1 MYRFKRLGQHADV
14 DACKLSSLI
23 NNARVIELF
32 ISPLQVAPTE
42 DVRKRLLKCMKQNA
56 QSRLDAEQASVE
68 ARFFDAILKSEA
80 NVQNGKISTQAI
92 SAHPRERASTIEAEE
107 ETATED
113 ISGEISD
120 LEDQLNYFESQKED
134 IEQPFASRLGD
145 LAYDYTLGARLVMH
159 TVYRYYGENR
169 HKWPREKYRLGYP
182 EGCILEAVKRQ
193 TDIHALREHLDLHEV
208 HDDLIAAFHEII
220 KNGEFADISKKVWE
234 HVQRNN
240 GHNDADTEGESHD

>member
-1 MYRFKRLGQHADV
+1 
-14 DACKLSSLI
+14 
-23 NNARVIELF
+23 
-32 ISPLQVAPTE
+32 
-42 DVRKRLLKCMKQNA
+42 MKQNA

-68 ARFFDAILKSEA
+68 ARFFDAILKSEV

-92 SAHPRERASTIEAEE
+92 SAHPLERASTIEAEE

-120 LEDQLNYFESQKED
+120 LEDQLNDFESQKED

-145 LAYDYTLGARLVMH
+145 LAYDYALSARLVMH

-182 EGCILEAVKRQ
+182 EGCILEAFKRQ